1 MILVIV
7 LTCFSRKEISILAN
21 IKTFFIEN
29 TKENRTVQQTVATMA
44 ISGMYFDRPFIK
56 EMIKVSNGEKTSEDV
71 RQEVLAKYRQ

>member
-7 LTCFSRKEISILAN
+7 PACFSRKEIIMAN
-21 IKTFFIEN
+21 IKTYFIEN
-29 TKENRTVQQTVATMA
+29 TKGNRTVQQTVATMT